1 LDPDIIVYPIT
12 STISDIISTIC
23 YVSSFS
29 LIFMFGS
36 LGHYLIWMLDVVF
49 IVFVVY
55 ILVKNLNEKKFT
67 KTIREFLLTLVFVTL
82 IANVTGSFL
91 TKISGKGKII
101 AVYPSIITTV
111 GGVGSII
118 GSTVTTKLALGIATP
133 SFSSI
138 KKHSSEIEGAWLASI
153 VMFVLYAILP
163 SFVVGGVQT
172 VGNVTKFIIQILTT
186 NILAVS
192 AMISIAYTVA
202 ILTFRR
208 GWNPDN
214 FVIPIESSLADTVT
228 TAAALIALAIIS

>member
-1 LDPDIIVYPIT
+1 
-12 STISDIISTIC
+12 
-23 YVSSFS
+23 
-29 LIFMFGS
+29 
-36 LGHYLIWMLDVVF
+36 MLDLVF

-55 ILVKNLNEKKFT
+55 ILVKNFNETKFT

-172 VGNVTKFIIQILTT
+172 AGNVTKFIIQILTT

-192 AMISIAYTVA
+192 AMVSIAYTVA